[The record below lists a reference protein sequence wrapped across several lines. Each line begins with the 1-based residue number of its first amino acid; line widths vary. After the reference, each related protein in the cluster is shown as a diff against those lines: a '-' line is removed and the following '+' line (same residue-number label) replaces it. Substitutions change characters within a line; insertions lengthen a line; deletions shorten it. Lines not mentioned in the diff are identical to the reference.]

1 MSILEVLSTFDVAEK
16 KGFDTHTII
25 SALMS
30 LNEEEKKKSEF
41 EYEYLAFSLV
51 PSSNNN
57 NWGTY
62 YGPQMTFKDEND
74 NIFEDPALKDITI
87 DVRA

>member
-1 MSILEVLSTFDVAEK
+1 MSISEVLSTFDIVEK

-41 EYEYLAFSLV
+41 KYEYLAFSLV

-57 NWGTY
+57 WGTY
-62 YGPQMTFKDEND
+62 Y
-74 NIFEDPALKDITI
+74 
-87 DVRA
+87 

>member
-51 PSSNNN
+51 PSRHIVA
-57 NWGTY
+57 
-62 YGPQMTFKDEND
+62 D
-74 NIFEDPALKDITI
+74 NKINRFIFCVIL
-87 DVRA
+87 

>member
-1 MSILEVLSTFDVAEK
+1 MSISEVLSTFDIVAK

-41 EYEYLAFSLV
+41 KYEYLAFAAKRL
-51 PSSNNN
+51 
-57 NWGTY
+57 
-62 YGPQMTFKDEND
+62 
-74 NIFEDPALKDITI
+74 
-87 DVRA
+87 

>member
-1 MSILEVLSTFDVAEK
+1 MSILGVLSTFDVVDK

-30 LNEEEKKKSEF
+30 LSEEEKKKSEF
-41 EYEYLAFSLV
+41 KYEYLAFSLV

-57 NWGTY
+57 
-62 YGPQMTFKDEND
+62 
-74 NIFEDPALKDITI
+74 
-87 DVRA
+87 